1 MSYYHWHLKKKK
13 KFGKFLPLGDN
24 KRGAATDIK
33 DFFGRNDPNRKNIV
47 GLQTFSTFLFD
58 L

>member
-1 MSYYHWHLKKKK
+1 
-13 KFGKFLPLGDN
+13 LPLGDD

-33 DFFGRNDPNRKNIV
+33 DFFGRNDPKLPYFKKKNLKSPNYSGV
-47 GLQTFSTFLFD
+47 ANFSYFL